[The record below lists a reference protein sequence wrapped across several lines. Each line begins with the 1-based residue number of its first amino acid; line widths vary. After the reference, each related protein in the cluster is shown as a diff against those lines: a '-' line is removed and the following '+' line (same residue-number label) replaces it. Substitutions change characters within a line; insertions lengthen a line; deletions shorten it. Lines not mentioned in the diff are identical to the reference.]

1 MDKVGDLFDKITPMV
16 ETMDF
21 NKENAAI
28 LLLGADFDHECATY
42 QGSVKS
48 LVALLVSAMENR
60 EELSFV
66 VLKAAEIFLAERNQ
80 KKEDDKEDG
89 TCDS

>member
-16 ETMDF
+16 EAMDF
-21 NKENAAI
+21 DKEHAAI
-28 LLLGADFDHECATY
+28 LLLGADYENECATF
-42 QGSVKS
+42 QGTIKS
-48 LVALLVSAMENR
+48 LVALLVATMEER

-66 VLKAAEIFLAERNQ
+66 VLKAAEIFLERKQ
-80 KKEDDKEDG
+80 EDVEEDG

>member
-16 ETMDF
+16 EAMNF

-28 LLLGADFDHECATY
+28 LLLGADFEHECATY
-42 QGSVKS
+42 QGSIKS
-48 LVALLVSAMENR
+48 LTALLVAAMEHR

-66 VLKAAEIFLAERNQ
+66 VIKAAEIFLERNQ
-80 KKEDDKEDG
+80 KNEDDKEDG

>member
-1 MDKVGDLFDKITPMV
+1 MDKVGDLFDKITPMA
-16 ETMDF
+16 EAMDF
-21 NKENAAI
+21 DKEHAAL

-42 QGSVKS
+42 QGTVKS
-48 LVALLVSAMENR
+48 LVALSPAMENR

-66 VLKAAEIFLAERNQ
+66 VLKAAEIFLER
-80 KKEDDKEDG
+80 KEDG

>member
-16 ETMDF
+16 EAMDF
-21 NKENAAI
+21 NEENAAI

-42 QGSVKS
+42 QGTVKL
-48 LVALLVSAMENR
+48 LVALLVAAMENR

-66 VLKAAEIFLAERNQ
+66 VLKAAEIFLERKQEEKNN
-80 KKEDDKEDG
+80 EDDG
-89 TCDS
+89 SCDS

>member
-16 ETMDF
+16 EAMDF
-21 NKENAAI
+21 DKEHAAL
-28 LLLGADFDHECATY
+28 LLLGADFDYECATF
-42 QGSVKS
+42 QGTVKS
-48 LVALLVSAMENR
+48 LVSLLVAAMETR

-66 VLKAAEIFLAERNQ
+66 VLKAAEIFLERKQ
-80 KKEDDKEDG
+80 EDVEEDG